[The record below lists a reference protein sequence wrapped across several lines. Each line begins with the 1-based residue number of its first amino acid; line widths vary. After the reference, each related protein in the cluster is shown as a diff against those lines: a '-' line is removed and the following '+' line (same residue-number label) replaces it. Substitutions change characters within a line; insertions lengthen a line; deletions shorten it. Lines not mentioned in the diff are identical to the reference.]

1 MAAFEVISE
10 VGCICADEVALA
22 IEPREKLRFAGS
34 SSFKLILRLFIFSLV
49 LNGFSL
55 ARAGAYEDYW
65 AAIRQDA
72 PANLLRLVLGGF
84 DPNTLDAEGNSGLT
98 LALSESSFKVA
109 DVLLALDEVDVHTV
123 NKAGWNALSL
133 AAIRGNEGAV
143 RRLIERKVDVPK
155 SGLTPLHHAALG
167 GHVAVMRLLLERGS
181 SPDALGPRGNTPLM
195 LAAHSGNA
203 KAVQL
208 LLEAGAQPRLKNH
221 IGKDALGLAQLHGNT
236 DAARILAAV
245 TPRTEALARLPARR
259 PSAST
264 LTPALPMG
272 PIASSS
278 RPRAPAPAAEPV
290 VQATAHSTV
299 QPTAQ
304 STVQPVLQSE
314 PARGFSGDTAAR
326 AGGQEPLR
334 QTAAGSAASP
344 GAGPGAGLASI
355 QATVQNWVASPM
367 RAIRQALTTAAG
379 VESPAT
385 LAAPAPNTAAARTA
399 DPAIVVRTAPPAAS
413 ATASATASAAAS
425 PTASPTASAAAGPSA
440 VQRASAAP
448 VAATQAPRRIVFVPP
463 SLESRGTSNDAAAPK
478 SGW

>member
-1 MAAFEVISE
+1 MAVVKVISE
-10 VGCICADEVALA
+10 VRRACARGAVLA
-22 IEPREKLRFAGS
+22 FEPCDKVRLTRP
-34 SSFKLILRLFIFSLV
+34 SSFKLILRLLIFIIVF
-49 LNGFSL
+49 NGFSV

-109 DVLLALDEVDVHTV
+109 DVLLALDEVDVLTV

-133 AAIRGNEGAV
+133 AAIRGHEGAV

-155 SGLTPLHHAALG
+155 TGLTPLHHAARG
-167 GHVAVMRLLLERGS
+167 GHVAVMRLLLERGI

-195 LAAHSGNA
+195 LAAGFGNA

-208 LLEAGAQPRLKNH
+208 LLEAGAQPRLKNQL
-221 IGKDALGLAQLHGNT
+221 GSDALDLAQLHGNT

-245 TPRTEALARLPARR
+245 TPRTETLARLPARR

-290 VQATAHSTV
+290 VQATAQPTV

-304 STVQPVLQSE
+304 STVQPVTQSE
-314 PARGFSGDTAAR
+314 PARGFSGDTPAR
-326 AGGQEPLR
+326 AASQEPVR
-334 QTAAGSAASP
+334 QASSTST
-344 GAGPGAGLASI
+344 GAGLASL

-367 RAIRQALTTAAG
+367 RAIRQALTPATAGGVEPPAALAPTAA
-379 VESPAT
+379 ST
-385 LAAPAPNTAAARTA
+385 AAASVAARTA
-399 DPAIVVRTAPPAAS
+399 DPAIIVRAAPPAPI
-413 ATASATASAAAS
+413 AA
-425 PTASPTASAAAGPSA
+425 PIAAA

-448 VAATQAPRRIVFVPP
+448 VPATQAPKRIVFVPP
-463 SLESRGTSNDAAAPK
+463 SLEPRGTSNDAAAPK

>member
-1 MAAFEVISE
+1 LVAFALMGWLLQLSLVKK
-10 VGCICADEVALA
+10 CALHALHY
-22 IEPREKLRFAGS
+22 S
-34 SSFKLILRLFIFSLV
+34 SQFSDYSFLALFSMDFLWRRRASTRTIGRLFAKMRLQACCASFW
-49 LNGFSL
+49 
-55 ARAGAYEDYW
+55 GA
-65 AAIRQDA
+65 
-72 PANLLRLVLGGF
+72 F

-245 TPRTEALARLPARR
+245 TPRSETLARLPALRS
-259 PSAST
+259 SAST

-272 PIASSS
+272 PIASSN
-278 RPRAPAPAAEPV
+278 RARAAAPAAEPV
-290 VQATAHSTV
+290 VQATAQPQV
-299 QPTAQ
+299 QSTAQ
-304 STVQPVLQSE
+304 SNVQPVLQSE

-326 AGGQEPLR
+326 AGGQEPAAADRRRLSR
-334 QTAAGSAASP
+334 QPWCGP
-344 GAGPGAGLASI
+344 WCGARKHTGHGPKLGGLADASDPSGPDDCRECR
-355 QATVQNWVASPM
+355 VACDPCC
-367 RAIRQALTTAAG
+367 
-379 VESPAT
+379 
-385 LAAPAPNTAAARTA
+385 ART
-399 DPAIVVRTAPPAAS
+399 
-413 ATASATASAAAS
+413 
-425 PTASPTASAAAGPSA
+425 
-440 VQRASAAP
+440 
-448 VAATQAPRRIVFVPP
+448 
-463 SLESRGTSNDAAAPK
+463 
-478 SGW
+478 

>member
-1 MAAFEVISE
+1 MAAVKVISE
-10 VGCICADEVALA
+10 VGGICAHGVALA
-22 IEPREKLRFAGS
+22 IEPREKVRFARS
-34 SSFKLILRLFIFSLV
+34 SLFKSILRLFIFSLV
-49 LNGFSL
+49 FNGFSL
-55 ARAGAYEDYW
+55 AKAGVYEDYW

-72 PANLLRLVLGGF
+72 PASLLRLVLGGF

-245 TPRTEALARLPARR
+245 TPRSETLARLPALRS
-259 PSAST
+259 SAST

-272 PIASSS
+272 PIASSN
-278 RPRAPAPAAEPV
+278 RARAAAPAAEPV
-290 VQATAHSTV
+290 VQATAQPQV
-299 QPTAQ
+299 QSTAQ
-304 STVQPVLQSE
+304 SNVQPVLQSE

-367 RAIRQALTTAAG
+367 RAIRQALTTAAS

-385 LAAPAPNTAAARTA
+385 LAAPAPNTAPNTAPSTAAARTA

-413 ATASATASAAAS
+413 ATASA
-425 PTASPTASAAAGPSA
+425 TASAAAGPSA

-463 SLESRGTSNDAAAPK
+463 SLESRGTGNDAAAPK